1 MIIEKPSKSEIITA
15 QIQRITV
22 YCFKR
27 FCIIIKVFV
36 I

>member
-1 MIIEKPSKSEIITA
+1 MIIERQGESGIITA

-27 FCIIIKVFV
+27 FLITVKVFV